1 MAHYSCY
8 PPSLPVINSSPLC
21 LPLLNGPTLHT
32 PYPALYSVTIP
43 LSQSRH
49 HWRFVIL
56 IGSPIS
62 NAVLCCSASPP
73 YSECDQYPPSHYH
86 SCHHCLLRFRSLRMS
101 ASPIPLGVVGL
112 EEEADQLMYWLE

>member
-1 MAHYSCY
+1 MACYSCY
-8 PPSLPVINSSPLC
+8 PPSRLQSTVPHLC

-32 PYPALYSVTIP
+32 PYPAPYSVTIP

-62 NAVLCCSASPP
+62 DAVLCCSASPP
-73 YSECDQYPPSHYH
+73 YSECDRYPPSHYH
-86 SCHHCLLRFRSLRMS
+86 PCHHCLLRFRSLRMS
-101 ASPIPLGVVGL
+101 ASPISLRVVG
-112 EEEADQLMYWLE
+112 